1 MMNRIGKRLVGLVLA
16 GACGAFMPA
25 FATGEQK
32 SPGTG
37 PAYELLGK
45 VAVLHEGRI
54 KPLDTVA
61 REEVKQIHG
70 RETIKL
76 HDPSEEIDKIIE
88 PEGAPK
94 PAVERPVQSWGPVG
108 AFLDWIVVP
117 EFWDDQP
124 FILVDSLPL
133 RRQLM
138 SETITK
144 RLKAIAEKS
153 TTPADEKPLLEKL
166 AAEKEPA
173 QAALAQLARSSKL
186 PIEDRKTIA
195 ELAAKLTEEHKWMT
209 PRELD
214 ECRLSHDGEM
224 HSFLD
229 WASELQNLQKQFD
242 ANPKA
247 GRRLLPAEKRAVE
260 VAMRLGTYQAYS
272 GDRVQ
277 AAGLVLIMP
286 RPSNTTYLADTARAV
301 KEARAMQ
308 DSREKLGP
316 ESMAL
321 FKLDELKAFS
331 TFWNNIPL
339 DERKVPTEDPKFD
352 DRFTAWLRDNS
363 VWVPL
368 KVFLKSKPA
377 ELVEAGYPES
387 QTKAFLDA
395 YHALEQAE
403 SSSTGHLSPDVAA
416 LFLKTSRE
424 LGEAVNP
431 TRYPTVAMI
440 ERETHFNAMSPFWL
454 APAGYGAGVALL
466 VISLAIGTLTG
477 KPPQKS
483 AAGAT
488 AYGLGLAAL
497 ASGIGLEIY
506 GFYLRVMITG
516 WAPVTNMYETVI
528 WVALVAAVLASVL
541 EMIYRKVFIAL
552 AGSAVGLLGTFTA
565 ASVSLLDPSIRSL
578 QPVLRSNFWLATH
591 VLCEVSS
598 YAAFALAWMLGL
610 IATTYYLTAT
620 YRRSPR
626 FLELALPLV
635 IGLPLVLFGGVG
647 LAACYGMFGPQW
659 MPAES
664 AGSSGVQSLLSGDI
678 LFYVC
683 GAIALAGEM
692 ITLTGLLA
700 LGGEVMNRMTFK
712 PEAQLETAEEKHSMV
727 KLDARG
733 RAMQRTISNVK
744 PLSNFVYRAMQV
756 GVLLIAGGTILGGVW
771 ADYSWGRFW
780 GWDPKEVWA
789 LITLLVYLVP
799 LHGRFAG
806 WVSTFGLVAAS
817 VICFNSVIMAWYGVN
832 FVLGVGLHSYGFVE
846 GGSQGMMLVILL
858 GLLALP
864 FGAGWR
870 RHLGQHAVVEAE
882 SGAFS
887 KIGSV
892 DSGSI
897 RKGNTRVTGA
907 PAGP

>member
-1 MMNRIGKRLVGLVLA
+1 MNRICKRLVGLMLA
-16 GACGAFMPA
+16 GACVACVPA
-25 FATGEQK
+25 RTSEEQK
-32 SPGTG
+32 SPGSG

-45 VAVLHEGRI
+45 VPVMHEGRV

-70 RETIKL
+70 KETIKL
-76 HDPSEEIDKIIE
+76 HDPAEEIDKILE
-88 PEGAPK
+88 PAGNGKA
-94 PAVERPVQSWGPVG
+94 AVERPVQSWGPVG

-117 EFWDDQP
+117 EFWDEQS
-124 FILVDSLPL
+124 FILVDYLPL

-138 SETITK
+138 AETITK
-144 RLKAIAEKS
+144 RLKAIGEKS
-153 TTPADEKPLLEKL
+153 TTPADLKPLLEKL
-166 AAEKEPA
+166 AAEAGADSA
-173 QAALAQLARSSKL
+173 QSALAGMARTSKL

-209 PRELD
+209 PRELE
-214 ECRLSHDGEM
+214 ECRVSADGEM

-229 WASELQNLQKQFD
+229 WASELQTLQRQFD

-286 RPSNTTYLADTARAV
+286 RPNNSQYLADSARSI
-301 KEARAMQ
+301 KEV
-308 DSREKLGP
+308 REKKQSP
-316 ESMAL
+316 DSMPL
-321 FKLDELKAFS
+321 FQLEELKAVS
-331 TFWNNIPL
+331 TFWNNIPQ
-339 DERKVPTEDPKFD
+339 DDRRDPTADAKFD
-352 DRFTAWLRDNS
+352 DRYTAWLRDNS

-377 ELVEAGYPES
+377 ELIEGGYPES

-416 LFLKTSRE
+416 LFLKSSRA

-431 TRYPTVAMI
+431 TRYPTEAMI
-440 ERETHFNAMSPFWL
+440 DRETHFNSLAPFWL
-454 APAGYGAGVALL
+454 APFAYGAGVALL

-477 KPPQKS
+477 KPAQQS
-483 AAGAT
+483 MAGMT
-488 AYGLGLAAL
+488 TYGLGLLGLAGGIAL
-497 ASGIGLEIY
+497 EVY
-506 GFYLRVMITG
+506 GFFLRVMITG

-528 WVALVAAVLASVL
+528 WVGLVAAVLSFIL
-541 EMIYRKVFIAL
+541 EMIYRKVSIAL
-552 AGSAVGLLGTFTA
+552 AGSGVGLLCTVTA
-565 ASVSLLDPSIRSL
+565 ATVPLLDQSIKSL
-578 QPVLRSNFWLATH
+578 QPVLRSNFWLSTH
-591 VLCEVSS
+591 VVCEVSS

-610 IATTYYLTAT
+610 IATVFYLTAT

-626 FLELALPLV
+626 LLELALPLL
-635 IGLPLVLFGGVG
+635 IGVPVALFGGVG
-647 LAACYGMFGPQW
+647 VAASYGFFGPEW
-659 MPAES
+659 TFGS
-664 AGSSGVQSLLSGDI
+664 GAGSSGSPSLLSGDAI
-678 LFYVC
+678 FYVFA
-683 GAIALAGEM
+683 AIALAGEL
-692 ITLTGLLA
+692 IALTGLLA
-700 LGGEVMNRMTFK
+700 LGGEVLNRLSFN
-712 PEAQLETAEEKHSMV
+712 PEAQVETAQEKHSKV
-727 KLDARG
+727 TLDPRG
-733 RAMQRTISNVK
+733 RAMQGTISIVK

-806 WVSTFGLVAAS
+806 WVNTFGLIAAS
-817 VICFNSVIMAWYGVN
+817 VVCFNAVIMAWYGVN

-858 GLLALP
+858 GVLALP

-870 RHLGQHAVVEAE
+870 RYLGQHVVA
-882 SGAFS
+882 
-887 KIGSV
+887 
-892 DSGSI
+892 
-897 RKGNTRVTGA
+897 
-907 PAGP
+907 